1 MYYCTGYDDNDNFD
15 FLSCNREMYS
25 IPNFIENN

>member
-1 MYYCTGYDDNDNFD
+1 MYYCTGYDDNDNFE

-25 IPNFIENN
+25 IPNFVENN